1 MPKLHF
7 LHPQHLLFSG
17 IYSDV
22 QHQYSC
28 AHKLWQI
35 QYIISAPADSLQLC
49 CPCCGINAT
58 QLEDLPWACPCNIWL
73 AYLAVIRCILN
84 GHIER
89 ALSSIYPTYALNAHA
104 STTKLEGSL
113 VQCLIFYCE
122 FNFTLA
128 IISAKYPPWGLY
140 CSANQLAEIN
150 WKSLCLVMDTEWFSC
165 NKEFS

>member
-1 MPKLHF
+1 MEKLHF

-17 IYSDV
+17 ICSDV
-22 QHQYSC
+22 QCQYSF

-35 QYIISAPADSLQLC
+35 QYIISAPTVFSFAVDVVELMPHSLKIC
-49 CPCCGINAT
+49 
-58 QLEDLPWACPCNIWL
+58 LEHVLVTFDWPL
-73 AYLAVIRCILN
+73 ALSIIPCILN
-84 GHIER
+84 GRVEI
-89 ALSSIYPTYALNAHA
+89 ALSGVYPTYALNAHT

-122 FNFTLA
+122 FNLTLA
-128 IISAKYPPWGLY
+128 IISARYPSWGLY
-140 CSANQLAEIN
+140 CSANQLAESN